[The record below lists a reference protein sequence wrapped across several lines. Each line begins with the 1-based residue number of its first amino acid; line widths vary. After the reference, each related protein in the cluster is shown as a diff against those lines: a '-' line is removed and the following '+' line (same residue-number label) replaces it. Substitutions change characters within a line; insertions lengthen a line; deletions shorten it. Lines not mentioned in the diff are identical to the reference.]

1 MKKSQ
6 LAKALLLT
14 STALTMSMTSVTATA
29 ATQAPLTTWE
39 KTGVLSSTI
48 VVGTL
53 VGGPVGLVIGLAAGD
68 WINNTWD
75 KSLESEQL
83 ALKNQLITDNLVASE
98 IQNNQLQSDVLTLD
112 QQIQKISET
121 ELLNKQLV
129 QQALQLDLLF
139 AVNQSELDLT
149 NQARLA
155 QIANYLAENTTIKIM
170 LSGHTDPSGK
180 EELNDNLAQQRA
192 FSVQDKLI
200 ALGVDANNISVQSFG
215 AAQATAQLGDVE
227 QYPLDRKV
235 SVEFV
240 DSFSVPKSNPMS
252 DSLAMQF

>member
-29 ATQAPLTTWE
+29 ATQTPLTTWE

-83 ALKNQLITDNLVASE
+83 ALENQFITDNLVASE

-112 QQIQKISET
+112 QQVQQISEA

-139 AVNQSELDLT
+139 AINQSELDLT

-155 QIANYLAENTTIKIM
+155 QIANYLAENSAIKVM

-200 ALGVDANNISVQSFG
+200 ALGVDANNIAVQSFG

-240 DSFSVPKSNPMS
+240 GSFSAPKSNPMS

>member
-1 MKKSQ
+1 MKKSK

-14 STALTMSMTSVTATA
+14 SITLTSVTANA
-29 ATQAPLTTWE
+29 ATQEPLSTWK

-48 VVGTL
+48 IVGTL
-53 VGGPVGLVIGLAAGD
+53 VGGPVGLVLGLAAGD

-75 KSLESEQL
+75 KSLESKQL
-83 ALKNQLITDNLVASE
+83 VMENQLITDNLVISE
-98 IQNNQLQSDVLTLD
+98 IQNNQLQSDVLALD
-112 QQIQKISET
+112 QQIQQISET

-139 AVNQSELDLT
+139 AVNRSELDLT
-149 NQARLA
+149 NQTRLA
-155 QIANYLAENTTIKIM
+155 QIANYLAKNPTIKIM

-200 ALGVDANNISVQSFG
+200 ALGVDVNNISVQSFG
-215 AAQATAQLGDVE
+215 AAQAISRLGDVA

-240 DSFSVPKSNPMS
+240 DSFSDQKSGSTS